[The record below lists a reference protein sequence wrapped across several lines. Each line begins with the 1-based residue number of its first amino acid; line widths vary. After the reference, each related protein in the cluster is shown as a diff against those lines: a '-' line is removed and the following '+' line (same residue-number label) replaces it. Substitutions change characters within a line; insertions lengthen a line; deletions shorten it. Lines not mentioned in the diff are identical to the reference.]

1 MSRSVSPP
9 GGLREGYSGALV
21 ALACRVGIKY
31 MVLVQPISV
40 VVRIYS
46 KGALSDLLCTVFPG
60 YSAKAGTCT
69 DRYLVYVRGCGYVW
83 LRLPRLDCFDWI
95 RWPAC
100 LGT

>member
-46 KGALSDLLCTVFPG
+46 KGALSDLLCTVFSRILGEGGHVYGSVFSICAWVWVRVAP
-60 YSAKAGTCT
+60 SASSG
-69 DRYLVYVRGCGYVW
+69 L
-83 LRLPRLDCFDWI
+83 F
-95 RWPAC
+95 
-100 LGT
+100 